1 MVRDG
6 GGEPRFTV
14 EFNSE
19 KGHDAGL
26 APVLHRA
33 ASWFAKATVDT
44 GGAESNSRTFG
55 EPAMNH
61 LVIRGA
67 TVVDGLGNEPIRAD
81 VAVRDGRI
89 SAIGAVRGDA
99 EREIDADGL
108 TLAPGIVDLHTH
120 YDAQITWDRTLSPS
134 PSLGVTTT
142 VMGNCGFGIAPAAPH
157 VRDLILRN
165 LSVVEGMDLD
175 ALRAGVRWEFE
186 TFGEYMAALRAAAP
200 CANVAVLAGHSV
212 IRTAV
217 MGEAASQRV
226 EPTAGEFA
234 QMQAMVAE
242 AMDGGAIGL
251 GASYSLNHSGY
262 GGVPMPST
270 ITELSEL
277 DALVGAMGTR
287 PAGIVQLAS
296 GAKSVEE
303 IEEIAAR
310 HGRAMFKSTGVA
322 MYNDQAPER
331 SIEMFEACKAAQ
343 ARGNPVYIQIP
354 CQPLAF
360 DFTLANAYPFFSHD
374 AFSQAKAYTP
384 EQLVPL
390 FRDPGF
396 RRRFRTSLADPRP
409 GLIFQGNWERVVVA
423 VPALAKNE
431 VLANRTIAEIAAERG
446 ADPLD
451 VLLDLGLEEN
461 LETTFIG
468 QFLNVGDEGVAQ
480 LLKHDAG
487 VVALSDAGA
496 HLTFM
501 CEAGYGLH
509 FLARWVRELGEFDI
523 ADGVRRLTSHPA
535 DLYGIPDRGRI
546 EVGAWADLLLFDPD
560 TVGVTPAERV
570 TDLPGGGR
578 RTIRRPIG
586 VHGVFC
592 NGVEVFDGAD
602 YVTNGRGPGQVLDR
616 FAPSSAFRQA
626 GGEGVSR

>member
-1 MVRDG
+1 MD
-6 GGEPRFTV
+6 P
-14 EFNSE
+14 
-19 KGHDAGL
+19 
-26 APVLHRA
+26 
-33 ASWFAKATVDT
+33 
-44 GGAESNSRTFG
+44 
-55 EPAMNH
+55 

-67 TVVDGLGNEPIRAD
+67 TVVDGLGNEPFRAD
-81 VAVRDGRI
+81 VAVRGGRI
-89 SAIGAVRGDA
+89 RAVG
-99 EREIDADGL
+99 EVREAGGREVDADGL
-108 TLAPGIVDLHTH
+108 TLAPGFIDLHTH

-142 VMGNCGFGIAPAAPH
+142 VMGNCGFGIAPAPPP

-186 TFGEYMAALRAAAP
+186 TFAEYMAALRAAAP

-217 MGEAASQRV
+217 MGEAASERA
-226 EPTAGEFA
+226 EATADELA
-234 QMQAMVAE
+234 RMKALVAE
-242 AMDGGAIGL
+242 AMAGGAIGL

-270 ITELSEL
+270 ITEVSEL
-277 DALVGAMGTR
+277 DALVGAMGAR
-287 PAGIVQLAS
+287 PEGVVQLAS
-296 GAKSVEE
+296 GAKTVEE
-303 IEEIAAR
+303 LEAIAAR
-310 HGRAMFKSTGVA
+310 HGRAVFKATGAA

-331 SIEMFEACKAAQ
+331 SIGMFEACRAAQ
-343 ARGNPVYIQIP
+343 ARGHPVYVQIP
-354 CQPLAF
+354 CQPLSF

-374 AFSQAKAYTP
+374 AFSEAKAYGP
-384 EQLVPL
+384 DRLVPL
-390 FRDPGF
+390 FRSREF
-396 RRRFRTSLADPRP
+396 RDRFRASLADPRP
-409 GLIFQGNWERVVVA
+409 GLIFQGNWNRVVVA

-431 VLANRTIAEIAAERG
+431 ALGDRTIEEIAAERG

-451 VLLDLGLEEN
+451 TMLDLGLEEN

-468 QFLNVGDEGVAQ
+468 QFLNVGDEGVAR
-480 LLKHDAG
+480 LLRHDAG

-509 FLARWVRELGEFDI
+509 FLARWVRELGEFDL

-546 EVGAWADLLLFDPD
+546 EPGAWADLLLFDPS
-560 TVGVTPAERV
+560 TVGVSASERV
-570 TDLPGGGR
+570 ADLPGGGR

-602 YVTNGRGPGQVLDR
+602 YVTNGGGEGPGPGQVLDR
-616 FAPSSAFRQA
+616 FAPSSALGRGSANGSAAA
-626 GGEGVSR
+626 G

>member
-1 MVRDG
+1 
-6 GGEPRFTV
+6 
-14 EFNSE
+14 
-19 KGHDAGL
+19 
-26 APVLHRA
+26 
-33 ASWFAKATVDT
+33 
-44 GGAESNSRTFG
+44 
-55 EPAMNH
+55 MNH

-200 CANVAVLAGHSV
+200 YANVAVLAGHSV

-217 MGEAASQRV
+217 MGEAASERV

-374 AFSQAKAYTP
+374 AFSEAKAYTP

-616 FAPSSAFRQA
+616 FASSSAFRQA